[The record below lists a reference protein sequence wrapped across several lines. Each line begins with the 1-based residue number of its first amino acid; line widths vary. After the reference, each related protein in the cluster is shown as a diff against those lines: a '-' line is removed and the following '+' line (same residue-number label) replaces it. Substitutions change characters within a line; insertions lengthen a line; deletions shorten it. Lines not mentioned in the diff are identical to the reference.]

1 MINRAVL
8 IFAKEKK
15 MQKII
20 RPQAGLV
27 PIVVEK
33 EGGGERAY
41 DIYSRLLKDRIIFI
55 GEEITDD
62 LANAVVAELL
72 LLEGQD
78 SEQDIYIYVNSPG
91 GSVTAGLAIYDTI
104 QYIKPDVSTI
114 CVGQAASMAAVLM
127 ASGAKGKRFSLPNSR
142 LMIHQPLGGFRGQ
155 ATDIEIHAKEIL
167 FIKDRLTQI
176 LHSHTG
182 KDIETLKRDMER
194 DFFMSAEEA
203 VQYGLI
209 DSVVTKR

>member
-1 MINRAVL
+1 MENT
-8 IFAKEKK
+8 
-15 MQKII
+15 MQKNIK
-20 RPQAGLV
+20 PYSGLV

-78 SEQDIYIYVNSPG
+78 SEQDISIYVNSPG

-104 QYIKPDVSTI
+104 QYIKPDVSMI
-114 CVGQAASMAAVLM
+114 CVGQAASMAAVLL
-127 ASGAKGKRFSLPNSR
+127 SCGAKGKRFALPNSR
-142 LMIHQPLGGFRGQ
+142 IMIHQPMGGFRGQ
-155 ATDIEIHAKEIL
+155 ATDIEIQAKEIL
-167 FIKDRLTQI
+167 FIKDRLLQI
-176 LHSHTG
+176 MHEHTG
-182 KDIETLKRDMER
+182 KDIETLRADMER
-194 DFFMSAEEA
+194 DFFMSGEEA
-203 VQYGLI
+203 VKYGLI
-209 DSVVTKR
+209 DKVVAKR

>member
-1 MINRAVL
+1 
-8 IFAKEKK
+8 
-15 MQKII
+15 MQKNIK
-20 RPQAGLV
+20 PYSGLV

-78 SEQDIYIYVNSPG
+78 SEQDISIYINSPG

-104 QYIKPDVSTI
+104 QYIKPDVSI
-114 CVGQAASMAAVLM
+114 MCVGQAASMAAVLL
-127 ASGAKGKRFSLPNSR
+127 ASGAKGKRLALPNSR
-142 LMIHQPLGGFRGQ
+142 IMIHQPMGGFRGQ
-155 ATDIEIHAKEIL
+155 ATDIEIQAKEIL
-167 FIKDRLTQI
+167 FIKDRLLQI

-182 KDIETLKRDMER
+182 KDIETLRADMER
-194 DFFMSAEEA
+194 DFFMSGEDA
-203 VQYGLI
+203 VKYGLI
-209 DSVVTKR
+209 DKVVTKR

>member
-1 MINRAVL
+1 MH
-8 IFAKEKK
+8 E
-15 MQKII
+15 II
-20 RPQAGLV
+20 KPVSGLV

-91 GSVTAGLAIYDTI
+91 GSVTAGMAIYDTI

-114 CVGQAASMAAVLM
+114 CVGQAASMAAVLL

-142 LMIHQPLGGFRGQ
+142 IMIHQPLGGFRGQ

-167 FIKDRLTQI
+167 FIKERLTQI
-176 LHSHTG
+176 LHLHTNQPV
-182 KDIETLKRDMER
+182 ETLKKDMER

-203 VQYGLI
+203 VKYGVV

>member
-8 IFAKEKK
+8 IVSMENK
-15 MQKII
+15 MQKNI
-20 RPQAGLV
+20 RPYSGLV

-33 EGGGERAY
+33 EGGGERSY

-104 QYIKPDVSTI
+104 QYIKPDVSMI

-127 ASGAKGKRFSLPNSR
+127 SCGAKGKRFALPNSR
-142 LMIHQPLGGFRGQ
+142 IMIHQPMGGFRGQ
-155 ATDIEIHAKEIL
+155 ATDIEIQAKEIL
-167 FIKDRLTQI
+167 FIKDRLLQI

-182 KDIETLKRDMER
+182 KDIETLRADMER

-203 VQYGLI
+203 VKYGLI

>member
-1 MINRAVL
+1 
-8 IFAKEKK
+8 
-15 MQKII
+15 MQKNIK
-20 RPQAGLV
+20 PYSGLV

-78 SEQDIYIYVNSPG
+78 SEQDISIYVNSPG

-104 QYIKPDVSTI
+104 QYIKPDVSMI
-114 CVGQAASMAAVLM
+114 CVGQAASMAAVLL
-127 ASGAKGKRFSLPNSR
+127 SCGAKGKRFALPNSR
-142 LMIHQPLGGFRGQ
+142 IMIHQPMGGFRGQ
-155 ATDIEIHAKEIL
+155 ATDIEIQAKEIL
-167 FIKDRLTQI
+167 FIKDRLLQI
-176 LHSHTG
+176 MHEHTG
-182 KDIETLKRDMER
+182 KDIETLRADMER
-194 DFFMSAEEA
+194 DFFMSGEEA
-203 VQYGLI
+203 VKYGLI
-209 DSVVTKR
+209 DKVVAKR

>member
-1 MINRAVL
+1 MVNKTAL

-15 MQKII
+15 MQKTIK
-20 RPQAGLV
+20 PQAGLV
-27 PIVVEK
+27 PIVVEVVK
-33 EGGGERAY
+33 NY
-41 DIYSRLLKDRIIFI
+41 YKTTF

-62 LANAVVAELL
+62 LANAVVAQLL

-142 LMIHQPLGGFRGQ
+142 IMIHQPLGGFRGQ

-167 FIKDRLTQI
+167 FIKDRLLQI

-182 KDIETLKRDMER
+182 KDIETLRTDMER
-194 DFFMSAEEA
+194 DFFMSADEA
-203 VQYGLI
+203 VRYGLI

>member
-1 MINRAVL
+1 MEN
-8 IFAKEKK
+8 K
-15 MQKII
+15 MQKNIK
-20 RPQAGLV
+20 PYSGLV

-78 SEQDIYIYVNSPG
+78 SEQDISIYVNSPG

-104 QYIKPDVSTI
+104 QYIKPDVSMI

-127 ASGAKGKRFSLPNSR
+127 ASGAKGKRFALPNSR
-142 LMIHQPLGGFRGQ
+142 IMIHQPMGGFRGQ
-155 ATDIEIHAKEIL
+155 ATDIEIQAKE
-167 FIKDRLTQI
+167 
-176 LHSHTG
+176 
-182 KDIETLKRDMER
+182 
-194 DFFMSAEEA
+194 
-203 VQYGLI
+203 
-209 DSVVTKR
+209 